1 MISRF
6 KKCDIY
12 TLNRNQVL
20 NRLPSEDKSREANLQ
35 IDKCL
40 IDILKSA
47 SGKNDADPK
56 RGKKISFAPGKDIT
70 VSAEKGTDSEVEQ
83 GGESEN
89 VSDMDIESEDELPD
103 TDFNKEYK
111 ENHDPKQS
119 SKAPV
124 KDSPKVS
131 EWVLVKH
138 DIASSSKSK
147 SLIQYFL
154 VKYYKLSRMLCLRSH
169 LSDHNI
175 PTDVT
180 STNGQVVMILMLV
193 TLIILLEFC
202 PTPKR
207 CSNLLDDAGLG
218 YIG

>member
-1 MISRF
+1 MISKF

-20 NRLPSEDKSREANLQ
+20 NRLPSEDKSRETNLQ

-40 IDILKSA
+40 NDILKSA

-56 RGKKISFAPGKDIT
+56 RGKKISFAPAKDIT
-70 VSAEKGTDSEVEQ
+70 VSTEEGTESEVEQ

-89 VSDMDIESEDELPD
+89 EDELPD
-103 TDFNKEYK
+103 TDFSEDCK

-131 EWVLVKH
+131 EWVLLKH

-147 SLIQYFL
+147 SSIQYIVSQIL
-154 VKYYKLSRMLCLRSH
+154 EVI
-169 LSDHNI
+169 SDAVFKI
-175 PTDVT
+175 TFVRP
-180 STNGQVVMILMLV
+180 
-193 TLIILLEFC
+193 
-202 PTPKR
+202 
-207 CSNLLDDAGLG
+207 
-218 YIG
+218 